1 MKRHRVMMVVA
12 VTVGPVLLTGA
23 GGAYTASSGLQV
35 FVVSKTSRLPAV
47 LPLMPVSGRIG
58 WRS

>member
-35 FVVSKTSRLPAV
+35 FVVSKT
-47 LPLMPVSGRIG
+47 
-58 WRS
+58 